1 LVDEKQRM
9 ETTPNP
15 KQSTIADFS
24 PTNSGYREKPKFFSL
39 ISKKKNNGKLKENI
53 KTFHVR

>member
-24 PTNSGYREKPKFFSL
+24 PTNTGYREQTEIFQLNFE
-39 ISKKKNNGKLKENI
+39 KKI
-53 KTFHVR
+53 MAS